1 MYINGLSCPRIDQAW
16 DFRSSDPEGQSV
28 WDPVVRGRS
37 WTQMQGLQGT
47 AWKNGQRHAS
57 ICFEKALSF
66 LIDIVCIYISIYIHD
81 YTRFNRSLSPSLS
94 NSTMVFLN
102 SFLVP
107 WRFFFFGEIDLYF
120 FRGHHWPVNLAK
132 SGQCLECNPGYE
144 LNSDLKCEPL
154 SCETGDA
161 VTDCKACVAQES
173 CLQLRRCS
181 NASQGGRIPS
191 VSDGLCSISA
201 YWKGVH
207 VDV

>member
-1 MYINGLSCPRIDQAW
+1 MYIY
-16 DFRSSDPEGQSV
+16 
-28 WDPVVRGRS
+28 
-37 WTQMQGLQGT
+37 
-47 AWKNGQRHAS
+47 
-57 ICFEKALSF
+57 
-66 LIDIVCIYISIYIHD
+66 IYFNIYIYIHD

-94 NSTMVFLN
+94 NFKFFLGALKDF
-102 SFLVP
+102 FL
-107 WRFFFFGEIDLYF
+107 GEIDLYF